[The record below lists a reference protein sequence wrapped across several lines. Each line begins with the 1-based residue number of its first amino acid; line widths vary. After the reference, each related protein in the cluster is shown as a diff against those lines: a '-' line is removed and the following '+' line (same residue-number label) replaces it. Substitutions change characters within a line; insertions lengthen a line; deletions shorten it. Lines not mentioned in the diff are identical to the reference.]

1 MNKITKI
8 KNFVEYLKK
17 NNFPKEKYNALNNNL
32 KLNEFKKIYKKKFL
46 NDYNLQEILKT
57 YNKLNILFKKSISYI
72 SEFQSLLL
80 EKGNLESYITGGS
93 ALKLYSMLDNK
104 INNNNK
110 ILETPDFDMYLIID
124 NNRISNNLIIKNTLE
139 IIDILISIIKNIN
152 YNRLELYLS
161 LNYQNTNDFLDI
173 IIFLLNNDFDL
184 LKYNPYSNSDCYCYY
199 FKFIK
204 IISKECCIKL
214 TIKFITFSKD
224 LSKSML
230 GILLINNYYFNK
242 NKNYKLSYNFL
253 PIEIVIIKK
262 NKENLKLISN
272 NIKINNK
279 ILYIFNEKAILYNL
293 LNLVYKYKYLINSKS
308 IKDKLNYGKN
318 KRDNERL
325 NYFFNYYC
333 NIYYPQLN
341 IIKRNNI
348 LKKLKNN
355 IIKFNKPVIELKKI
369 SL

>member
-1 MNKITKI
+1 
-8 KNFVEYLKK
+8 
-17 NNFPKEKYNALNNNL
+17 
-32 KLNEFKKIYKKKFL
+32 
-46 NDYNLQEILKT
+46 
-57 YNKLNILFKKSISYI
+57 
-72 SEFQSLLL
+72 
-80 EKGNLESYITGGS
+80 
-93 ALKLYSMLDNK
+93 
-104 INNNNK
+104 
-110 ILETPDFDMYLIID
+110 
-124 NNRISNNLIIKNTLE
+124 
-139 IIDILISIIKNIN
+139 
-152 YNRLELYLS
+152 
-161 LNYQNTNDFLDI
+161 
-173 IIFLLNNDFDL
+173 
-184 LKYNPYSNSDCYCYY
+184 
-199 FKFIK
+199 
-204 IISKECCIKL
+204 
-214 TIKFITFSKD
+214 
-224 LSKSML
+224 ML

-293 LNLVYKYKYLINSKS
+293 LNLLYKYKYLINSKS
-308 IKDKLNYGKN
+308 IKDKLSYGKN